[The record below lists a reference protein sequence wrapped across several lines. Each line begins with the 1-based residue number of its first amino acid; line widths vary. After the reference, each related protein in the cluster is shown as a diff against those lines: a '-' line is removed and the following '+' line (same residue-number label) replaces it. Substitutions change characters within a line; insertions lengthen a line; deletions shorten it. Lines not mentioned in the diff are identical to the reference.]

1 MGLRAVTACRPTEAA
16 GVDGV
21 ERKEPMARQTRSKN
35 SPASGA
41 TGNRGCY
48 GDVQRAGSQREP
60 AAVPWLREAETELF
74 YEHAPLGL
82 CILDTELRYVR
93 VNRTL
98 AEINGIPAEGH
109 IGRTV
114 REVVPDLAEEAEA
127 RMREVL
133 ATGEP
138 VREFEVVGETPS
150 RPGVARSW
158 SESWLPLHG
167 QDGSIVGLSVIVYET
182 TPLRQA
188 EQELRQLTTSLERQ
202 VAERT
207 ALAELRSRQLQ
218 ALAVEVIEAGE
229 LERSQIAELLHDE
242 LQQLLASARLRL
254 DAAARS
260 RGSDK
265 GLAGIDEVLAE
276 ALGISARLSH
286 HLSPALLHHVSLR
299 AALEWLTRDMAE
311 QFALEVEM
319 SIDGLDDIA
328 ATALTTFLFRAV
340 EELLLNVAKHSGAP
354 RARVT
359 VARLHDRVTVRVED
373 EGRGFDPEAVTSAG
387 TPVGFGLL
395 KLRERA
401 TFIGGSLDVDSEP
414 GRGASL
420 TLTVPLRLEAEGT
433 AAAAAGVLRAAN
445 SDGSEG

>member
-1 MGLRAVTACRPTEAA
+1 
-16 GVDGV
+16 
-21 ERKEPMARQTRSKN
+21 MARQTRSRN

-41 TGNRGCY
+41 PGTRGRD

-60 AAVPWLREAETELF
+60 EAVPWIRGAEAELF

-98 AEINGIPAEGH
+98 AEINGVPAEEH

-114 REVVPDLAEEAEA
+114 REIVPDFAEEAEA
-127 RMREVL
+127 RMRDVL
-133 ATGEP
+133 ETGVP
-138 VREFEVVGETPS
+138 VREFEVIGETPS
-150 RPGVARSW
+150 RPGVARNW
-158 SESWLPLHG
+158 SESCFPLHDEAG
-167 QDGSIVGLSVIVYET
+167 EIVGLSVIVYET
-182 TPLRQA
+182 TLLRQT
-188 EQELRQLTTSLERQ
+188 EQQLRELTASLERK

-207 ALAELRSRQLQ
+207 AVAELRSRQLQ

-242 LQQLLASARLRL
+242 LQQLIASARLRL
-254 DAAARS
+254 DAAARTL
-260 RGSDK
+260 GSGD
-265 GLAGIDEVLAE
+265 GLAGVDEVLVE

-286 HLSPALLHHVSLR
+286 HLSPALLHHVSLQ
-299 AALEWLTRDMAE
+299 AALEWLARDMAE
-311 QFALEVEM
+311 QFGVEVEM
-319 SIDGLDDIA
+319 AADGLGGIA
-328 ATALTTFLFRAV
+328 GTALATFLFRAV

-359 VARLHDRVTVRVED
+359 VTRLNDHVAVWVED
-373 EGRGFDPEAVTSAG
+373 EGRGFDPDAVISAG

-401 TFIGGSLDVDSEP
+401 AYIGGSLQVDSEP
-414 GRGASL
+414 GRGATL
-420 TLTVPLRLEAEGT
+420 TLTVPLRLEAEDDS
-433 AAAAAGVLRAAN
+433 AALAAGVLHT
-445 SDGSEG
+445 SDGDGSKG

>member
-1 MGLRAVTACRPTEAA
+1 MGPRAVTACRLPEAA
-16 GVDGV
+16 GVDGAG
-21 ERKEPMARQTRSKN
+21 RKEPMARKTRAAGTPNGS
-35 SPASGA
+35 A
-41 TGNRGCY
+41 TQHRG
-48 GDVQRAGSQREP
+48 DAGQAAGGRRWDG
-60 AAVPWLREAETELF
+60 AVPWIREAEAELF

-82 CILDTELRYVR
+82 CILDTDLRYVR

-98 AEINGIPAEGH
+98 AEINGVPAEDH

-114 REVVPDLAEEAEA
+114 REMVPDFAEEAEA
-127 RMREVL
+127 RMRDVL
-133 ATGEP
+133 ETGVP
-138 VREFEVVGETPS
+138 VREFEVTGETPS

-158 SESWLPLHG
+158 SESCFPLHDEAG
-167 QDGSIVGLSVIVYET
+167 GIVGLSVIVYET
-182 TPLRQA
+182 TLLRQT
-188 EQELRQLTTSLERQ
+188 EQELRELTATLERK

-254 DAAARS
+254 DAAARTL
-260 RGSDK
+260 GSDD
-265 GLAGIDEVLAE
+265 GLAGVDEVLAE

-299 AALEWLTRDMAE
+299 AALEWLARDMAE

-319 SIDGLDDIA
+319 AADGLDDIA

-340 EELLLNVAKHSGAP
+340 EELLLNVAKHAGAP

-359 VARLHDRVTVRVED
+359 VTRLNDHVAVRVED
-373 EGRGFDPEAVTSAG
+373 DGRGFDPDRVASAG

-401 TFIGGSLDVDSEP
+401 SFIGGSLQVDSEP
-414 GRGASL
+414 GRGATL
-420 TLTVPLRLEAEGT
+420 TLTVPLRLDAED
-433 AAAAAGVLRAAN
+433 AADAAAAGVLHT
-445 SDGSEG
+445 SDGDGSEG